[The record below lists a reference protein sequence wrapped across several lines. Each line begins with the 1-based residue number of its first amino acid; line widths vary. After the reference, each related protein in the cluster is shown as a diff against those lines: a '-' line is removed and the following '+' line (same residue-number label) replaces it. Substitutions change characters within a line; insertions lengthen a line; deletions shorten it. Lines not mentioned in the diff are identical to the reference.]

1 MESTTE
7 ITEGTEKN
15 WFVNNGTA
23 DGGGDDGYWVRWV
36 RWVRWVVEIVGFRFA
51 QPQSTVHGW

>member
-36 RWVRWVVEIVGFRFA
+36 VEIVGFRFA